1 LSGEWA
7 LEKEL
12 AMRKTCEKPRL
23 EKREKLC
30 GVGAASG
37 VSPIE
42 EN

>member
-7 LEKEL
+7 LEKEP
-12 AMRKTCEKPRL
+12 AMRKTYEKPRL
-23 EKREKLC
+23 EKREKLS
-30 GVGAASG
+30 GVTAASG